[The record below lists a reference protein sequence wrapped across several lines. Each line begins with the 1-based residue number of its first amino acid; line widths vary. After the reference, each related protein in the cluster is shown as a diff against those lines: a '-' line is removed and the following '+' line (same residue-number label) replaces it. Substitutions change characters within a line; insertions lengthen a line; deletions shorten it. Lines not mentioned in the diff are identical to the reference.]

1 MEEVIMLLPC
11 MDTSSTGNSD
21 RVPLLDRKVN
31 QVVLY
36 IEYMDP
42 WWLTLVLERKGRKLS
57 WRTRE
62 QERGHFKGGVG
73 WMVFEE

>member
-31 QVVLY
+31 HVVLY

-42 WWLTLVLERKGRKLS
+42 
-57 WRTRE
+57 
-62 QERGHFKGGVG
+62 
-73 WMVFEE
+73 